1 MYSLMKCVFHQDIVM
16 TLKEKLSI
24 SRIEPFSLVL
34 EQQYSISKLYLLHE
48 EEIIK
53 KVHTQ
58 TSHENASYHF
68 KKSHKSSPKDFQ

>member
-1 MYSLMKCVFHQDIVM
+1 M

-24 SRIEPFSLVL
+24 TRIEHFSLVL

-48 EEIIK
+48 EEIIQ

-58 TSHENASYHF
+58 SQEKTKQIHTSINDHLF
-68 KKSHKSSPKDFQ
+68 ILM

>member
-1 MYSLMKCVFHQDIVM
+1 M

-24 SRIEPFSLVL
+24 TRIEHFSLVL

-48 EEIIK
+48 EETIQ

-58 TSHENASYHF
+58 TREKTNKYTH
-68 KKSHKSSPKDFQ
+68 